1 MPVITREVEF
11 PTYPHPDAIQVHFY
25 ENDKVKIVVSKCS
38 PEHPF
43 YPLSLEDL
51 LPWKP
56 LSSKS
61 EYRKSAGPI
70 DC

>member
-1 MPVITREVEF
+1 MLVITREVESPKF
-11 PTYPHPDAIQVHFY
+11 ARPDAIQAHFY
-25 ENDKVKIVVSKCS
+25 ENDSVKIVVSKCS

-56 LSSKS
+56 VSSKS
-61 EYRKSAGPI
+61 EYRKPGSPI